1 MVLLLKNL
9 TDENV
14 ASFVCGSKCRFIQQV
29 DILYP
34 LYLMY
39 NDPPECGT
47 VCPAHFRLNIVTSIG
62 KRKIC

>member
-14 ASFVCGSKCRFIQQV
+14 ASFVFGSRCRFIQQV

-47 VCPAHFRLNIVTSIG
+47 VCPAHFKLNIVTSIG